1 MYKRFWLNRGR
12 GHAFM
17 EASVDDFQGKTYVDV
32 NVIIADCTRHV
43 DIDLGCDAKGRKER
57 LRKVRSMI
65 AALQEVEKALAEYKF
80 GKAKRHEF

>member
-17 EASVDDFQGKTYVDV
+17 EISVDDFQGKTYIDADV
-32 NVIIADCTRHV
+32 VIADCTRHV
-43 DIDLGCDAKGRKER
+43 DIDLGCDKKGRKER

-65 AALQEVEKALAEYKF
+65 AALQEVEKALTEYKF